1 MTALSDKL
9 NGLAGGSDGSAA
21 PVAAAP
27 QPVAAAPQ
35 PVAPTGGSLT
45 DKLNAANGGSM
56 PPAPSITDSPPGTT
70 GNSFWYDVFHPQ
82 AADLTRDQTWRDWA
96 TKTYSPSMTDVGNAA
111 LDDVSMGTAD
121 WAQSKATGQDLDT
134 IRQRTAASQKALG
147 PMGPILNAATYVIP
161 GTGEGK
167 IAAKLGWLGAGK
179 ALGKVAEITK
189 PVIGKVGAAA
199 TEGSLASGLSS
210 AGHQLGTNETWGD
223 EGENVAADMTKG
235 AIFGTGGH
243 YVGTGIRNIAD
254 IPAVRNV
261 ADYVNSNPGRGSTYG
276 TIRTASNMGADVRA
290 DIAAEHAFAPDPAK
304 AGLQAAQDAAS
315 MSTAPGPVGKAAM
328 SAADYATRLASSHVI
343 GPFGWFAR
351 GPAEWASGKVGD
363 AVTAINQH
371 AKNQAVQAGLDQAIR
386 DSTGQRLTVNTSG
399 FPDFWTQASA
409 GGARQPV
416 ANPPAGPLS
425 HW

>member
-56 PPAPSITDSPPGTT
+56 PPAPSITDPPPGAT

-82 AADLTRDQTWRDWA
+82 AADLSRPQSWRDWA
-96 TKTYSPSMTDVGNAA
+96 TKTYYPNAGDFA
-111 LDDVSMGTAD
+111 NAGIDDASMGAGD
-121 WAQSKATGQDLDT
+121 YLRSQVTGEDVAK
-134 IRQRTAASQKALG
+134 IRQRTAQSQAALG
-147 PMGPILNAATYVIP
+147 PMGPVVNALTYILP
-161 GTGEGK
+161 TGE
-167 IAAKLGWLGAGK
+167 AKVLAP
-179 ALGKVAEITK
+179 TK
-189 PVIGKVGAAA
+189 YLANLAPKIGKVGAAA
-199 TEGSLASGLSS
+199 VESAGASGLSS
-210 AGHQLGTNETWGD
+210 AGHQLGTNESWGD

-235 AIFGTGGH
+235 AIFGTAGH
-243 YVGTGIRNIAD
+243 YFGTGIRNVAD

-343 GPFGWFAR
+343 GPFGWFAK

-371 AKNQAVQAGLDQAIR
+371 AKNQAVQAGLDQAIW
-386 DSTGQRLTVNTSG
+386 DLTGQRLTVNTSG